1 MKLFSTLLFC
11 AVTVSAAGRQVAI
24 TIDDLPRGGDLGP
37 TDLASLRAMTEELLR
52 PFREQKIPVIGFV
65 NEGRVGLSAGD
76 LRQILDLWLDA
87 GADLGNHS
95 YSHLDPNDIPL
106 AQYTADI
113 VKGEPVL
120 RAALAAHGRK
130 LEFYRH
136 PFLHTGPT
144 AEVKRGIDQFLEQH
158 GYRVAPVT
166 IDTDDYL
173 FARQYTSPGYQ
184 DRVRR
189 EYIPYMESLTAFFE
203 RRSLDVVGREI
214 PQILLIHA
222 SQMNANLMPGLLAM
236 FRRRGYTFISLD
248 QALRDPAYQLPDRFV
263 GKGGISWIHRW
274 GQTKGMP
281 IQGEPDAP
289 KWVYD
294 GWRTAA
300 EDPYRV
306 APANYHFVFENEWA
320 RATRVTFHPHDK
332 LPVHQHPPTPTAVYV
347 YVTDGGPIRFHHVE
361 GDHVAGMNILR
372 KPVLEGGIRFAH
384 GAPETNTVEYLG
396 DAPSEYAR
404 IELRTE
410 PIDRPVR
417 DVRLPPEA
425 ADLSK
430 SARSVRFENGQVR
443 IVQVTC
449 AAGQACPDSGHE
461 PAVVVTLSGPHRGE
475 IEWSPERGRGPLEQ
489 IRIELKSKPV
499 KARRAGAP
507 AP

>member
-1 MKLFSTLLFC
+1 MRLLPTLLFC
-11 AVTVSAAGRQVAI
+11 AVALSGAGRQVAI

-37 TDLASLRAMTEELLR
+37 IDLESLRAMTEQLLR

-65 NEGRVGLSAGD
+65 NEGRGCLAAKD

-95 YSHLDPNDIPL
+95 SSHLDLNSIPL
-106 AQYTADI
+106 EEYTVDI
-113 VKGEPVL
+113 LKGEPVL
-120 RAALAAHGRK
+120 RAALAARGRK

-136 PFLHTGPT
+136 PFLHTGT
-144 AEVKRGIDQFLEQH
+144 TREVKRGLEVFLERH

-173 FARQYTSPGYQ
+173 FARAYISPGYK

-189 EYIPYMESLTAFFE
+189 EYIPYMESLAAFFE
-203 RRSLDVVGREI
+203 RRSVDVVGREI

-222 SQMNANLMPGLLAM
+222 SQMNAELMPQLLAM
-236 FRRRGYTFISLD
+236 FRQRGYTFISLD
-248 QALRDPAYQLPDRFV
+248 QALRDPAYRLPDRFV
-263 GKGGISWIHRW
+263 GEGGISWIHRW

-281 IQGEPDAP
+281 IRGEPDAP

-306 APANYHFVFENEWA
+306 APGNYHFVFENEWT
-320 RATRVTFHPHDK
+320 RATRVTLSPHDQ
-332 LPVHQHPPTPTAVYV
+332 LPVHEHPPTPTTVYV
-347 YVTDGGPIRFHHVE
+347 YVTDGGPIRFNHVT
-361 GDHVAGMNILR
+361 GDNVAGMNVVR
-372 KPVLEGGIRFAH
+372 PPVLAGGIRFAH
-384 GAPETNTVEYLG
+384 GAPETHTVEYLG
-396 DAPSEYAR
+396 DAPTEYAR

-417 DVRLPPEA
+417 DVRLPPQP

-430 SARSVRFENGQVR
+430 SPRSVRFENGQVR
-443 IVQVTC
+443 IIHLTC
-449 AAGQACPDSGHE
+449 AAGQACPASEHVAD

-475 IEWSPERGRGPLEQ
+475 IEWSPASARGPLEQ
-489 IRIELKSKPV
+489 MRIELKSKPV
-499 KARRAGAP
+499 NVP
-507 AP
+507 QN